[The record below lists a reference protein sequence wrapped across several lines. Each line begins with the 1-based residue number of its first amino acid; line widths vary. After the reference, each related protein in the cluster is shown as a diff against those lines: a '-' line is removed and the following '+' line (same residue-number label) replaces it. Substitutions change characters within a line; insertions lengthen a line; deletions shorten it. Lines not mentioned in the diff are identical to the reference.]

1 MAGGLLCRR
10 IGFKPTV
17 LLAAVLGFLGFFL
30 TSRMSGEHIL
40 TLYLSY
46 GVMAGLG
53 IGMAYNSL
61 ISAANRWFPDKPG
74 FCSGCLMM
82 GFGLSTLILGSL
94 AERLMARPG
103 LGWRGV
109 YLLFGS
115 ALGIVLLIACLV
127 IQFPPEG
134 TVLPAAKVHAGG
146 DARVSQRNVSPGQML
161 RSPVFWVLFLCLSFQ
176 IAVGNAMLSFA
187 RDVSLS
193 VGMAA
198 AAATALVGVLS
209 VCNGVSRILS
219 GLVFDR
225 IGYRRTM
232 LLVNGVSIA
241 AAAITL
247 LSIRTGSIVLCVVG
261 MCVTGLSY
269 GACPMLNSTLSMTF
283 FGPEYFS
290 VNYPLFN
297 FNVVLASLIATLA
310 NVLLTAFG
318 SYTPPFVLL
327 LGLALLALVLNLSL
341 NTGRLNDKTT

>member
-1 MAGGLLCRR
+1 
-10 IGFKPTV
+10 
-17 LLAAVLGFLGFFL
+17 
-30 TSRMSGEHIL
+30 
-40 TLYLSY
+40 
-46 GVMAGLG
+46 
-53 IGMAYNSL
+53 
-61 ISAANRWFPDKPG
+61 
-74 FCSGCLMM
+74 
-82 GFGLSTLILGSL
+82 
-94 AERLMARPG
+94 
-103 LGWRGV
+103 
-109 YLLFGS
+109 
-115 ALGIVLLIACLV
+115 
-127 IQFPPEG
+127 
-134 TVLPAAKVHAGG
+134 
-146 DARVSQRNVSPGQML
+146 
-161 RSPVFWVLFLCLSFQ
+161 
-176 IAVGNAMLSFA
+176 
-187 RDVSLS
+187 
-193 VGMAA
+193 MAA